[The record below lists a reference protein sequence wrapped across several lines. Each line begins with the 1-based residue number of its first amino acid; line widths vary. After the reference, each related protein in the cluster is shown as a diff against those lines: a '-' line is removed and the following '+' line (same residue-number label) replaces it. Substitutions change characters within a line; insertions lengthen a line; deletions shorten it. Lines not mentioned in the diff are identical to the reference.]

1 MCSGVLKAM
10 SQSTQLSSKWILL
23 YGLPFLAL
31 ILLIIFS
38 DLTKITKLLVS
49 LPISTILLIV
59 IISLIR
65 PVLGGIRCWF
75 AYKSIG
81 ELSIIDASKG
91 YVLSA
96 YGTIFLPSAIGGDI
110 LRIEHM
116 KNCSGNTRKEALLVA
131 SLERVVGFF
140 CLFLLAFFISFID
153 LPFSVSTTWF
163 LYIFLIVSGV
173 VSLCGFLIMYTK
185 KDSIVVKVIEYVKNY
200 TTPPLLFGVLILS
213 LIFQC
218 VSLSIPVIV
227 GYVLAD
233 WDVAI
238 TIALMTP
245 LVAIFSTLPISI
257 GGIGL
262 REASYVGLCA
272 LVNIEN
278 EIGFLVGLS
287 LSISIILSGIPGILF
302 QNELFEIRKTV
313 PQEMG
318 VELIA

>member
-1 MCSGVLKAM
+1 L
-10 SQSTQLSSKWILL
+10 
-23 YGLPFLAL
+23 
-31 ILLIIFS
+31 
-38 DLTKITKLLVS
+38 
-49 LPISTILLIV
+49 
-59 IISLIR
+59 
-65 PVLGGIRCWF
+65 RCWF

-81 ELSIIDASKG
+81 DLSILDATKG

-96 YGTIFLPSAIGGDI
+96 YGTIFIPSAIGGDL

-116 KNCSGNTRKEALLVA
+116 KNCSGNSRKEALLVA
-131 SLERVVGFF
+131 SLERSVGFF
-140 CLFLLAFFISFID
+140 CLLLLAFIISFFD
-153 LPFSVSTTWF
+153 LPFSVPTSWF
-163 LYIFLIVSGV
+163 LYVFLIILGI
-173 VSLCGFLIMYTK
+173 VSLTGFLIIYTK
-185 KDSIVVKVIEYVKNY
+185 NSLFVKMVEYIKNY

-245 LVAIFSTLPISI
+245 FVAIFSTLPISI

-272 LVNIEN
+272 LVGIEN
-278 EIGFLVGLS
+278 ELAFLVGLS
-287 LSISIILSGIPGILF
+287 LSLSIILSGVPGILF
-302 QNELFEIRKTV
+302 QNELFEIQKSV
-313 PQEMG
+313 PQEKG
-318 VELIA
+318 EELIA

>member
-1 MCSGVLKAM
+1 MCSDTLKAM
-10 SQSTQLSSKWILL
+10 YLSKQLSSKWILS
-23 YGLPFLAL
+23 YGLPFLAI
-31 ILLIIFS
+31 ILLIVVVDFEK
-38 DLTKITKLLVS
+38 LTNLLIS
-49 LPISTILLIV
+49 LPISTILLIGV
-59 IISLIR
+59 ISLIR
-65 PVLGGIRCWF
+65 PILGGLRCWF

-81 ELSIIDASKG
+81 NLSILDATKG

-96 YGTIFLPSAIGGDI
+96 YGTIFIPSAIGGDL

-116 KNCSGNTRKEALLVA
+116 KNCSGNSRKEALLVA
-131 SLERVVGFF
+131 SLERSVGFF
-140 CLFLLAFFISFID
+140 CLLLLAFIISFFD
-153 LPFSVSTTWF
+153 LPFSVPTSWF
-163 LYIFLIVSGV
+163 LYVFLIILGI
-173 VSLCGFLIMYTK
+173 VSLTGFLIIYTK
-185 KDSIVVKVIEYVKNY
+185 NSLFVKMVEYIKNY

-272 LVNIEN
+272 LVGIEN
-278 EIGFLVGLS
+278 ELAFLVGLS
-287 LSISIILSGIPGILF
+287 LSLSIILSGVPGILF
-302 QNELFEIRKTV
+302 QNELFEIQKSV
-313 PQEMG
+313 PQEKG
-318 VELIA
+318 EELIA

>member
-1 MCSGVLKAM
+1 
-10 SQSTQLSSKWILL
+10 
-23 YGLPFLAL
+23 
-31 ILLIIFS
+31 
-38 DLTKITKLLVS
+38 
-49 LPISTILLIV
+49 
-59 IISLIR
+59 
-65 PVLGGIRCWF
+65 
-75 AYKSIG
+75 
-81 ELSIIDASKG
+81 
-91 YVLSA
+91 
-96 YGTIFLPSAIGGDI
+96 
-110 LRIEHM
+110 
-116 KNCSGNTRKEALLVA
+116 
-131 SLERVVGFF
+131 
-140 CLFLLAFFISFID
+140 
-153 LPFSVSTTWF
+153 
-163 LYIFLIVSGV
+163 
-173 VSLCGFLIMYTK
+173 MYNK

-233 WDVAI
+233 WEVAI

-272 LVNIEN
+272 LANIEN

-302 QNELFEIRKTV
+302 QNELFEIRKSV